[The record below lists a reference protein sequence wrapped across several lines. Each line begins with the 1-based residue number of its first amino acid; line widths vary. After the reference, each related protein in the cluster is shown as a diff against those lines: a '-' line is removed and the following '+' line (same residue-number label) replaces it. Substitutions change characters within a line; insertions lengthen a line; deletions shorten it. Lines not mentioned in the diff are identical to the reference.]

1 MLPLPNTL
9 SSDDPNAN
17 AHQHNAMG
25 YVSEAF
31 AEALLDGIDGSDFA
45 YAAMYIA
52 LREMVG
58 AFGEET
64 VAQFTQDLPERI
76 RSGQFS
82 LLRKN

>member
-1 MLPLPNTL
+1 
-9 SSDDPNAN
+9 
-17 AHQHNAMG
+17 MG